1 MPKRTLLL
9 IVAGLLLLSILSAC
23 GSNGSVGPLFV
34 SADGIYALRADS
46 GNMMWHQSLNADPS
60 TDFTPVTAV
69 NGVVYMERTDGGGN
83 SILYAL
89 NASTGAEYWHMG
101 QIRQATPLTVL
112 DSVFIFT

>member
-23 GSNGSVGPLFV
+23 GSNGSVGTLFV

-69 NGVVYMERTDGGGN
+69 NGVVYMERTDGGRH
-83 SILYAL
+83 SILYPIYITTPHG
-89 NASTGAEYWHMG
+89 NCPIG
-101 QIRQATPLTVL
+101 QILPAT
-112 DSVFIFT
+112 